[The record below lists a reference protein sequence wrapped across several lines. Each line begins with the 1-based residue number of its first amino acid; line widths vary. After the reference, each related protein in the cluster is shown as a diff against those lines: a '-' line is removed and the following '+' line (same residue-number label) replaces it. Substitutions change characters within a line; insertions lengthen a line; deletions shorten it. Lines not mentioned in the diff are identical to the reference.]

1 MFLQSIFSS
10 SSLVL
15 LFLYVGFSMAA
26 KDEVRRNKTTIQ
38 TILRAD
44 HRLILNMVDEK
55 GLLTRREYNNL
66 KSMKVDDEGLINE
79 LLDKIMDK
87 GDDTCRAFLQL
98 LQTDEE
104 IKSTFPDLKKIQW
117 ANTSLLPTPVRASLA
132 EHGGMSTYIIFFF
145 FYLNFY

>member
-1 MFLQSIFSS
+1 
-10 SSLVL
+10 
-15 LFLYVGFSMAA
+15 MAA
-26 KDEVRRNKTTIQ
+26 KDTVRRNKTVIQ

-87 GDDTCRAFLQL
+87 GDDTCRAFLDL

-104 IKSTFPDLKKIQW
+104 IKNTFPDLKKIRW
-117 ANTSLLPTPVRASLA
+117 TNTSLLPTPIQSSSA
-132 EHGGMSTYIIFFF
+132 EHGGMLT
-145 FYLNFY
+145 